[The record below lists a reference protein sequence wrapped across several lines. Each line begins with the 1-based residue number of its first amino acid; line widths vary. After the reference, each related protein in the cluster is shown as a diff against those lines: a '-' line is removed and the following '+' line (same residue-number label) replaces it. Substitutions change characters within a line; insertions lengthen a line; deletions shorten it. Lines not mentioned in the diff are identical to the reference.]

1 MATDPLAGVTIP
13 ADVLQDPEFRQ
24 FVEDGVWEAR
34 EALALQHRGPLASQD
49 TIVLAEEAVAQADNL
64 LGGWN
69 MERLQRMMQ
78 RLRLSPKQQEL
89 IIRRPDQLGLT

>member
-1 MATDPLAGVTIP
+1 MCSKTLSFDSLSKT
-13 ADVLQDPEFRQ
+13 EFGRL
-24 FVEDGVWEAR
+24 VRRWRASTAAR
-34 EALALQHRGPLASQD
+34 WPQD
-49 TIVLAEEAVAQADNL
+49 TIVLTEEAVAQADNL

-78 RLRLSPKQQEL
+78 RLRLSPKQQEF